1 MVFFHS
7 KNQRKLVT
15 IGIASVAP
23 GLGSTHLCIALANY
37 LASKKGLKTACL
49 EIAKSCSFKQLQH
62 NCKPALFP
70 GKNSAHQSFRIY
82 DVDYYPNISK
92 SDIPSLSNLGYDALI
107 LDFGFP
113 TDSSVDEFYRCNKKL
128 LISSAA
134 CWKRYELSAFFEAY
148 PQIKTLESLSFMIRF
163 GTISDML
170 KIGKTYTL
178 PFHQLH
184 SIPFLLNPFHI
195 GKEHFSFFEKLI

>member
-7 KNQRKLVT
+7 KNQRKLFS
-15 IGIASVAP
+15 IGIASVTP
-23 GLGSTHLCIALANY
+23 GLGATHLCIALANY

-49 EIAKSCSFKQLQH
+49 EMTQSGSFEQLKL
-62 NCKPALFP
+62 NCKPALLSR
-70 GKNSAHQSFRIY
+70 KDSAHQSFRIY
-82 DVDYYPNISK
+82 DVDYYPNVSK
-92 SDIPSLSNLGYDALI
+92 TDIPSLSNMGYDALI

-113 TDSSVDEFYRCNKKL
+113 HDRYMDEFYRCTKKRL
-128 LISSAA
+128 SSSAA
-134 CWKRYELSAFFEAY
+134 CWLRHELSTFFEAY
-148 PQIKTLESLSFMIRF
+148 PQIKKLESLSFMIPF

-170 KIGKTYTL
+170 KIGKINGL

-195 GKEHFSFFEKLI
+195 GKEYFSFFDELI

>member
-1 MVFFHS
+1 MVFLHS
-7 KNQRKLVT
+7 KNQRKHFT
-15 IGIASVAP
+15 IGIASVTS
-23 GLGSTHLCIALANY
+23 GLGATHLCIALANY

-49 EIAKSCSFKQLQH
+49 EIGQSCSFTQLQT
-62 NCKPALFP
+62 NCKPALLP
-70 GKNSAHQSFRIY
+70 AKNSAHHNFRIY

-92 SDIPSLSNLGYDALI
+92 ADIPALSNLGYDVLI

-113 TDSSVDEFYRCNKKL
+113 DDTYMDEFYRCNKKL

-134 CWKRYELSAFFEAY
+134 CWKRQELATFFETY
-148 PQIKTLESLSFMIRF
+148 PNIKKLESLSFMIPF

-170 KIGKTYTL
+170 KIGKIHGL

-184 SIPFLLNPFHI
+184 SMPFLLNPFHI
-195 GKEHFSFFEKLI
+195 GKEQFSFFEKLI